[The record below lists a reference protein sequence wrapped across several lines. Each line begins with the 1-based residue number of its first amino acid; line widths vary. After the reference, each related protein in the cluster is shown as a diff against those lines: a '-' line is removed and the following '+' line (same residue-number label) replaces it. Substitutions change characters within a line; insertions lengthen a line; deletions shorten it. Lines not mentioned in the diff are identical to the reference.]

1 MPGRGMAH
9 GMGGGGMPGMGGMPD
24 MGAFRWDNYLKIYL
38 KHFKLI

>member
-24 MGAFRWDNYLKIYL
+24 MGAFRWL
-38 KHFKLI
+38 FKNLFKTF